1 MKKALLNFK
10 TLLLVCLLMAVGG
23 ANVWAQDAQTVFLET
38 FGSTENNTSYN
49 NYNGFTATTDM
60 FTNNLVK
67 DNYSGDGKVGK
78 NKYDSN
84 PEYLSSGYT
93 GASGYSGCYQGG
105 KKNTKKIIIKISNIN
120 IKDYKN
126 LKLSFGALGGNNSH
140 KVDVSYIID
149 DGTEKTLSSTT
160 LNKSKWTLCSY
171 DIPETGSNLT
181 LIISHTPTVGWTIRL
196 DDIKITG
203 TKSSSSKNLK
213 SLAISGTPT
222 KTTYNAG
229 EAFDPTG
236 LTVTGT
242 YDDNTTAEIKD
253 GIKWTTTPATLS
265 AGTTSCSVTATVGSV
280 TSPAYEVTGL
290 TVAYS
295 ISLSIDPATST
306 VVKAPV
312 KVTLNAT
319 EGAAVY
325 YTTNGDEPTT
335 SSTKYDAPFEV
346 TKSGTTVKAIAV
358 AEGAENATAEA
369 TYTIQPD
376 QPVFS
381 DASKTFKEAF
391 DVTLSL
397 PETTDATSTI
407 HYAIGSTATADSPV
421 YSEPVNISAEND
433 GDQVILHAVVVD
445 QYGNVGTEKRCTYT
459 KSNNIVFDFT
469 ENPNV
474 WGITPSNNN
483 KLTGEN
489 VISGK
494 KLEVDGV
501 VMTATNGKSNGTCL
515 YLNSSNNTVNLRV
528 YSGGSITFTAPE
540 SYNIS
545 EITLDGKS
553 FISNGNKNFTSN
565 EKELNIASSTSAT
578 WTGNAHAVTFTCTA
592 SIQIKTVTIKLVATS
607 DTLNFIAHDK
617 DGFYYATFSSSKDVV
632 FPKDIVFVNGVSVTN
647 GKVST
652 NALTDKDYSVTDA
665 TGTINGYYVPANTG
679 VLVVG
684 YENATPYYFPKTTET
699 TTLPTNQLKP
709 APENGGIFTAEEGYK
724 YYKLAYNDY
733 DAKTGLGFYW
743 GADNGGAFSVKAGTA
758 YLAVPESD
766 ATAKGFSF
774 DGSTTSINGINV
786 ANNEPKTIY
795 NLNGQRMNNL
805 TQPGLYIV
813 NGKKVVIRK

>member
-10 TLLLVCLLMAVGG
+10 TLLLVCLLIAVGG
-23 ANVWAQDAQTVFLET
+23 ANAWAKDSTLGPDWNAL
-38 FGSTENNTSYN
+38 FGTKYDGQISSLPINLSGTNTDGVSITYN
-49 NYNGFTATTDM
+49 NGTSKTQGYIKKNGELRAYEGYTITIKAPSNCIISAIKSVKVKGGKEGKSMTADNGT
-60 FTNNLVK
+60 VK
-67 DNYSGDGKVGK
+67 V
-78 NKYDSN
+78 
-84 PEYLSSGYT
+84 SSGAISWSGSSNAVKLTVTNGIFSFKTITVTYEQ
-93 GASGYSGCYQGG
+93 GA
-105 KKNTKKIIIKISNIN
+105 T
-120 IKDYKN
+120 
-126 LKLSFGALGGNNSH
+126 
-140 KVDVSYIID
+140 
-149 DGTEKTLSSTT
+149 
-160 LNKSKWTLCSY
+160 
-171 DIPETGSNLT
+171 
-181 LIISHTPTVGWTIRL
+181 
-196 DDIKITG
+196 
-203 TKSSSSKNLK
+203 LK

-229 EAFDPTG
+229 ETFDPTG

-265 AGTTSCSVTATVGSV
+265 AGTTSCSVSATVGSV

-335 SSTKYDAPFEV
+335 SSTKYTAPFDV
-346 TKSGTTVKAIAV
+346 TISGTTVKAIAV
-358 AEGAENATAEA
+358 AEGADDVKAEA
-369 TYTIQPD
+369 TYTIKPD

-381 DASKTFKEAF
+381 DESKIFKNDF
-391 DVTLSL
+391 NVTLSL

-459 KSNNIVFDFT
+459 KNNNIVFDFT

-474 WGITPSNNN
+474 WGITPLNSNGI
-483 KLTGEN
+483 TGEN

-494 KLEVDGV
+494 ELKVDGV
-501 VMTATNGKSNGTCL
+501 VMTATNGDYGTCIFK
-515 YLNSSNNTVNLRV
+515 NNKGDIINLRV
-528 YSGGSITFTAPE
+528 YKEGSITFTAPDGYNLSE
-540 SYNIS
+540 ISYNLANKGTFTAS
-545 EITLDGKS
+545 EDTWYS
-553 FISNGNKNFTSN
+553 P
-565 EKELNIASSTSAT
+565 T

-592 SIQIKTVTIKLVATS
+592 SIQIKTVTIKLVAITSEATS

-632 FPKDIVFVNGVSVTN
+632 FPHDIGEVYGVSVTN
-647 GKVST
+647 GKVSR
-652 NALTDKDYSVTDA
+652 NALTNYVYSVTDA
-665 TGTINGYYVPANTG
+665 TAGEDKDGTIVGYYVPANTG
-679 VLVVG
+679 VLVVSFK
-684 YENATPYYFPKTTET
+684 NTAPYYFPQTTET
-699 TTLPTNQLKP
+699 TTLPDNQLKP
-709 APENGGIFTAEEGYK
+709 ASENGGIFTAEDGYK
-724 YYKLAYNDY
+724 YYKLAYNNY
-733 DAKTGLGFYW
+733 DEKTGLGFYW

-774 DGSTTSINGINV
+774 DGSTTGINGINV

>member
-1 MKKALLNFK
+1 MGPDWNALFGTKYDGQISLPINLSGTNTDGVSITYNNGTSQTQGYIKKNGELRAYKGYTITIKAPSNCIISAIKSVKGSKEGKSMTADNGTVKVSSGAISWSGSSNAVKLTVTNGTFSFK
-10 TLLLVCLLMAVGG
+10 TITVTYEQG
-23 ANVWAQDAQTVFLET
+23 AT
-38 FGSTENNTSYN
+38 
-49 NYNGFTATTDM
+49 
-60 FTNNLVK
+60 
-67 DNYSGDGKVGK
+67 
-78 NKYDSN
+78 
-84 PEYLSSGYT
+84 
-93 GASGYSGCYQGG
+93 
-105 KKNTKKIIIKISNIN
+105 
-120 IKDYKN
+120 
-126 LKLSFGALGGNNSH
+126 
-140 KVDVSYIID
+140 
-149 DGTEKTLSSTT
+149 
-160 LNKSKWTLCSY
+160 
-171 DIPETGSNLT
+171 
-181 LIISHTPTVGWTIRL
+181 
-196 DDIKITG
+196 
-203 TKSSSSKNLK
+203 LK

-229 EAFDPTG
+229 ETFDPTG

-253 GIKWTTTPATLS
+253 DIKWTTTPATLS
-265 AGTTSCSVTATVGSV
+265 AGTTSCSVSATVGSV

-335 SSTKYDAPFEV
+335 RSTKYTAPFDV
-346 TKSGTTVKAIAV
+346 TISGTTVKAIAV
-358 AEGAENATAEA
+358 AEGADDVKAEA
-369 TYTIQPD
+369 TYTIKPD

-381 DASKTFKEAF
+381 DESKIFKNDF
-391 DVTLSL
+391 NVTLSL

-459 KSNNIVFDFT
+459 KNNNIVFDFT

-474 WGITPSNNN
+474 WGITPLNSNDI
-483 KLTGEN
+483 TGEN

-494 KLEVDGV
+494 ELKVDGV
-501 VMTATNGKSNGTCL
+501 VMTATNGSSNGTCL
-515 YLNSSNNTVNLRV
+515 YLNSNDNTVNLRV
-528 YSGGSITFTAPE
+528 YKGGSITFTAPDGYNLSE
-540 SYNIS
+540 ISYNLDNSGTFTAS
-545 EITLDGKS
+545 EDTWNS
-553 FISNGNKNFTSN
+553 P
-565 EKELNIASSTSAT
+565 T
-578 WTGNAHAVTFTCTA
+578 WTGNAHAVTFTCTR
-592 SIQIKTVTIKLVATS
+592 SIRIKTVTIKLVAITSEATS
-607 DTLNFIAHDK
+607 DTLNFIAMNS
-617 DGFYYATFSSSKDVV
+617 DGYYATFSADKPVVFTGDVV
-632 FPKDIVFVNGVSVTN
+632 VYGVSVES
-647 GKVST
+647 GKLSLNAFDHVSCE
-652 NALTDKDYSVTDA
+652 VTDA
-665 TGTINGYYVPANTG
+665 IAGNVENGYYVPANTG
-679 VLVVG
+679 VLVNSI
-684 YENATPYYFPKTTET
+684 EEAATYYFPKTET
-699 TTLPTNQLKP
+699 TSTLPANLLNAAP
-709 APENGGIFTAEEGYK
+709 ANGGAFDAVDGYQ

-733 DAKTGLGFYW
+733 DTKTGLGFYW
-743 GADNGGAFSVKAGTA
+743 GADKGGAFSVKAGTA

-774 DGSTTSINGINV
+774 DGNTTGINGINV

>member
-10 TLLLVCLLMAVGG
+10 TLLLVCLLIAVGG
-23 ANVWAQDAQTVFLET
+23 ANALAQDAQTVFLET
-38 FGSTENNTSYN
+38 FGSTASTPSYDQ
-49 NYNGFTATTDM
+49 YDGFTATKDM
-60 FTNNLVK
+60 FTNNLVR

-78 NKYDSN
+78 NNYGGSN
-84 PEYLSSGYT
+84 LSSGYT
-93 GASGYSGCYQGG
+93 GASGYSGCYQVGTA
-105 KKNTKKIIIKISNIN
+105 NTKKIIIKISNIN
-120 IKDYKN
+120 INDYKD
-126 LKLSFGALGGNNSH
+126 LKLSFGGLGGSKAHN
-140 KVDVSYIID
+140 VDVSYIID
-149 DGTEKTLSSTT
+149 DGTEKTLSPKT
-160 LNKSKWTLCSY
+160 LNNSKWTLCSY

-181 LIISHTPTVGWTIRL
+181 LIFSHTPPTTGWTIRL

-203 TKSSSSKNLK
+203 TKSSSSKNLT

-335 SSTKYDAPFEV
+335 SSTKYTAPFDITV
-346 TKSGTTVKAIAV
+346 SGTTVKAIAV

-381 DASKTFKEAF
+381 DASKTFNDAF

-433 GDQVILHAVVVD
+433 GDKVILHAVVVD
-445 QYGNVGTEKRCTYT
+445 QYGNVGTEKYCTYT
-459 KSNNIVFDFT
+459 KTTSIAFDFT
-469 ENPNV
+469 ADPNV
-474 WGITPSNNN
+474 WNISPTSN
-483 KLTGEN
+483 TGLNASN
-489 VISGK
+489 VTGK
-494 KLEVDGV
+494 ELEVNGV
-501 VMTATNGKSNGTCL
+501 VMTATNGTKNGTCIFQGTGKDK
-515 YLNSSNNTVNLRV
+515 SITLRV
-528 YSGGSITFTAPE
+528 YSGGSITFTAPDG
-540 SYNIS
+540 YNLS
-545 EITLDGKS
+545 EISYTFGKKS
-553 FISNGNKNFTSN
+553 GTFT
-565 EKELNIASSTSAT
+565 ASENTWKSPT
-578 WTGNAHAVTFTCTA
+578 WTGNAHAVKFTCTEN
-592 SIQIKTVTIKLVATS
+592 SQIKTVTIKLVATS

-617 DGFYYATFSSSKDVV
+617 DEFYYATFSSSKDVV
-632 FPKDIVFVNGVSVTN
+632 FPKDIVYYVFGVSVTN

-652 NALTDKDYSVTDA
+652 NELTDQDYSVTDA

-684 YENATPYYFPKTTET
+684 FENATPYYFPKTTET
-699 TTLPTNQLKP
+699 TTLPANQLKP
-709 APENGGIFTAEEGYK
+709 APENGGIFTAENGYK

-743 GADNGGAFSVKAGTA
+743 GAENGGAFSVKAGTA

-774 DGSTTSINGINV
+774 DGSTTGINGINV

-795 NLNGQRMNNL
+795 NLNGQRINNL